1 MMNHQW
7 TAALIGAAVLG
18 IPAVASQQG
27 DPMRSLKAALDSTHS
42 ALSELVGLE
51 PRLAAKDPEAI
62 TRLLD
67 LTEPAQQSPEEV
79 DRSVVRLRADMQ
91 RLQNALDQGPSENGS
106 AMPSQPTP
114 GLQPFEIGQ
123 LAGPTNPVQP
133 QTQTPQV
140 QPKTDVRSM
149 EAPGYSAN
157 QMLEAKLLVRTNK
170 HGEAIL
176 ILRKLTA
183 TPESRYWLAR
193 ALQGVGDN
201 TESRDLLRALSAE
214 GAEAHRYARWAA
226 QDLRMIELREKL
238 SQQTA
243 GENKANNAP
252 ATKDQN

>member
-7 TAALIGAAVLG
+7 TAALVGAAVLG
-18 IPAVASQQG
+18 IPAVASQQD

-42 ALSELVGLE
+42 ALAELVGLE

-91 RLQNALDQGPSENGS
+91 RLQNALDQGPSETGS
-106 AMPSQPTP
+106 AVPTQPTP
-114 GLQPFEIGQ
+114 GLAPFEMNQ
-123 LAGPTNPVQP
+123 LTAPINNTQPKNPGS
-133 QTQTPQV
+133 TAA
-140 QPKTDVRSM
+140 PKTDVRSM
-149 EAPGYSAN
+149 EGPGYSAN
-157 QMLEAKLLVRTNK
+157 QMLEAKLLVRTGK

-176 ILRKLTA
+176 ILRKLEATA
-183 TPESRYWLAR
+183 ESRYWLAR
-193 ALQGVGDN
+193 ALQGVGEN

-214 GAEAHRYARWAA
+214 GAKAHRYARWAA

-238 SQQTA
+238 GQQANSET
-243 GENKANNAP
+243 NKDATP
-252 ATKDQN
+252 AAKDQN